1 MWKVQYDGREVAA
14 KVSKVPMSDSERA
27 RKASFPQLVV
37 YINEFID
44 SHTDTDTEVL
54 QGGRDMEGPSSSEC
68 PAIIRCDNGRKFVY
82 DSIGVDAKREHQ

>member
-14 KVSKVPMSDSERA
+14 KVLKIQTSDSEQA

-37 YINEFID
+37 YIDELID

-54 QGGRDMEGPSSSEC
+54 QGGCDMEGPSSSER
-68 PAIIRCDNGRKFVY
+68 PAISRCDNGRKSVC
-82 DSIGVDAKREHQ
+82 DSIGVYAKREHQ